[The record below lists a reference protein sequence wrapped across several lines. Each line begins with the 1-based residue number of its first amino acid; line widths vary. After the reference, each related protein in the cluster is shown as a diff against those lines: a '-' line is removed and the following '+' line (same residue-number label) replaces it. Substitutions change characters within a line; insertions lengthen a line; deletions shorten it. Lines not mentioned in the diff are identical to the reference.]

1 MCFYL
6 FSLINIENV
15 KDIFVLI
22 TMVISLDRAKITFM
36 DSRFDSLK
44 LETSNSYPRK
54 KQLIL
59 KAHYEKIQ
67 FEFSGH
73 VYDLAKIFDSIV
85 FYLLQ
90 SNGYIEFSNPH
101 NNRLIRI
108 SAKIRKGKYQ
118 DKDFEIVSEPLPL
131 EEINEIDDVLNSET
145 IQLNWR
151 VEGYFMLD
159 RDFLEHL
166 KYSSDSGIQ
175 KLLRDLRNVKIY
187 LDGLIIPIS
196 FVCSQK
202 VELSR
207 QDFVRNVLEPADML
221 QREFIE
227 VVVEPINEEEIDKI
241 PHPEYRETLKL
252 LLNKQKILLEALKKL
267 RYANSAEEYRSV
279 ISDVRNAI
287 EGLTTRKMSE
297 SQLRALQDAVKV
309 IPLVRDVNPLDK
321 IDEVAS
327 DITDT
332 LVGEN
337 ASFSQ
342 ALFKYSSKLA
352 THTTQGRGDESYFYT
367 PVPRREEAKFAVLQ
381 AVLLLNY
388 LISLIK
394 RAALNK

>member
-1 MCFYL
+1 M
-6 FSLINIENV
+6 
-15 KDIFVLI
+15 
-22 TMVISLDRAKITFM
+22 DRAKITFM